1 MATKEQA
8 MVLSMCGPLMNKI
21 KMAFQYPRKNMD
33 LANNKDIKN
42 LIFLIGEQLLPQW
55 CQKNMGDEEAINK
68 MHNLMYLFAYKT
80 QQIFFSRVIH
90 AIIDQNWDL
99 KGFKQVFMRIV
110 QLLEVSVNAGGS
122 SLEKHLD
129 KLLASQNLQSTSC
142 IKAIGSFLRN
152 HKKAINEDD
161 LSNPIKTYQTDFIFI
176 KEDIERFRKQNMN
189 HECFQV
195 LHPWAYELDNV
206 DFKYIVNNS
215 LAKDINAA
223 LGSNLDAQ
231 VFWLTFFKPQKACSA
246 DEFFEAVRQLCEIN
260 KMQNYWSQNEAK
272 FEQTMVE
279 VNHVISIETSAELII
294 STVSNFVEEAMNQ
307 AGYCSLMHQLKLYQ
321 TQFEGTIFADS
332 GSLGAQYVYDTN
344 PRMEYYK
351 ADAILGNLSLKDMP
365 GKDIATPSVL

>member
-21 KMAFQYPRKNMD
+21 KMAFQYPRKNIE

-42 LIFLIGEQLLPQW
+42 LVFLIGEQILPQW
-55 CQKNMGDEEAINK
+55 CCRNMGDEENINK

-110 QLLEVSVNAGGS
+110 QMLEISVNAGGS

-161 LSNPIKTYQTDFIFI
+161 LSNPIKTY
-176 KEDIERFRKQNMN
+176 
-189 HECFQV
+189 
-195 LHPWAYELDNV
+195 
-206 DFKYIVNNS
+206 
-215 LAKDINAA
+215 
-223 LGSNLDAQ
+223 
-231 VFWLTFFKPQKACSA
+231 
-246 DEFFEAVRQLCEIN
+246 
-260 KMQNYWSQNEAK
+260 
-272 FEQTMVE
+272 
-279 VNHVISIETSAELII
+279 
-294 STVSNFVEEAMNQ
+294 
-307 AGYCSLMHQLKLYQ
+307 
-321 TQFEGTIFADS
+321 
-332 GSLGAQYVYDTN
+332 
-344 PRMEYYK
+344 
-351 ADAILGNLSLKDMP
+351 
-365 GKDIATPSVL
+365 

>member
-21 KMAFQYPRKNMD
+21 KMAFQYPRKNID

-42 LIFLIGEQLLPQW
+42 LVFLIGEQLLPQW
-55 CQKNMGDEEAINK
+55 CQKNMADEEAINK

-161 LSNPIKTYQTDFIFI
+161 LSNPIKTYQTDFVFI

-215 LAKDINAA
+215 LSKEINAA

-231 VFWLTFFKPQKACSA
+231 VFWLTFFKP
-246 DEFFEAVRQLCEIN
+246 
-260 KMQNYWSQNEAK
+260 
-272 FEQTMVE
+272 
-279 VNHVISIETSAELII
+279 
-294 STVSNFVEEAMNQ
+294 
-307 AGYCSLMHQLKLYQ
+307 
-321 TQFEGTIFADS
+321 
-332 GSLGAQYVYDTN
+332 
-344 PRMEYYK
+344 
-351 ADAILGNLSLKDMP
+351 
-365 GKDIATPSVL
+365 